1 MYQGSGCSPSKDLRE
16 LGSKRRETVWPLSV
30 VTLMSCGESLLVRK
44 DRSERTSD
52 VGVVMLSLTSVETT
66 SMAGILVTSSV
77 DNR

>member
-16 LGSKRRETVWPLSV
+16 LGSKRSETVWPLSV